1 MNIHIICSAQIN
13 ENAPLKDTSLL
24 KKTQNKLIYDQHL
37 RHIIFFTL
45 KQVEHSIASRS
56 KECWQSYSNLLKP
69 NNPKMQ
75 ELKLLRSSSGIKIG
89 DISGISPHVDSL
101 TEHKIS
107 EAEILKKLL
116 LPPLLSEYV
125 YNSSYSSQ
133 CNCKEFSKI
142 LNHNSSNPTIDIE
155 LSNGIISRYINSK
168 LLQYNI
174 RVFKYAR
181 FLDIFYTKFYKRTME
196 NESDYFKI
204 TDDFTDSIN
213 EFMNSAENNEQL
225 NINIIDTLDLYHSI
239 FSDFTETINKIL
251 ESMTENS
258 QKESKTNVKN
268 CPKIN
273 HMDTDTIIG
282 VLKNIL
288 NKIQIQC
295 EYINKFKNDS
305 KHLIIR
311 NEQLDNNRC
320 DKLNQSMYNKTSL
333 THYKQH
339 ESHDKMTASA
349 CKLTYGEDDLLFKD
363 AQIPQES
370 TIQTFN
376 SIEESEPIVN
386 IQEIMESVETI
397 EVNHEQLINSIARD
411 NINEPIKPEQINT
424 KLFNINEQMTLEQN
438 IKFTNIQESTTINE
452 STTKEFEINDLI
464 VMEEIIDTHNQ
475 SYYDIEPLFYEFH
488 DKQAASNFKELLS
501 TEDTQSNASSM
512 NYLNYKETKSEEDCD
527 SIIDEL
533 NNSDDII
540 LEEPEE
546 YDSIIIDIKSIKKSQ
561 KIQHFDNYGK
571 YSRRSIIEEIPEE
584 NESAQQTESEATDN
598 ESDFNKTFKQA
609 SYSTQSKATNYD
621 FKITELNKISYES
634 AESDNESDF
643 QKQLMERRKAYEEK
657 FKNQSQDQI
666 INEELTTQFMKSRTN
681 ESMSE
686 TLEDKVK
693 NLTTSTIDS
702 SVIDSTYINYEQEQY
717 QPEEVNTLFNRIIYP
732 SDEVLN
738 HDEIEQPEELRVL
751 FNQPVYSSDEEL
763 ANNEI
768 EQRITQIE
776 HRMHQSEQLYN
787 EQFMASLHNDQL
799 PLHNEELPQIINE
812 PARNEPIIRAYHNRP
827 INQDNARPVRQLSSH
842 EAINNM
848 PDTSINLQKSL
859 IVVILFIILPA
870 LIISWIIICIIVK

>member
-1 MNIHIICSAQIN
+1 MNINIICSAQIN
-13 ENAPLKDTSLL
+13 KNAPSKE
-24 KKTQNKLIYDQHL
+24 TQNRLIYDQHL

-69 NNPKMQ
+69 DNPKIQ
-75 ELKLLRSSSGIKIG
+75 HLKSLRQSSGIKIG

-107 EAEILKKLL
+107 EVEILKKLL

-125 YNSSYSSQ
+125 YNSSYSLQ
-133 CNCKEFSKI
+133 CNCKEFSRI
-142 LNHNSSNPTIDIE
+142 LNHNSSNPTVDIE

-174 RVFKYAR
+174 RVFKHAR
-181 FLDIFYTKFYKRTME
+181 FLDIFYSKFYKRTME

-204 TDDFTDSIN
+204 TNDFTDSIN

-225 NINIIDTLDLYHSI
+225 NINIINTLDLYHSI
-239 FSDFTETINKIL
+239 FSDFTETINKLL

-295 EYINKFKNDS
+295 EYINKFKDNS
-305 KHLIIR
+305 QHLIVK
-311 NEQLDNNRC
+311 NEQLDNNKSH
-320 DKLNQSMYNKTSL
+320 KLNQSMYNKTSEK
-333 THYKQH
+333 KQN
-339 ESHDKMTASA
+339 ESQYKMTSSA

-363 AQIPQES
+363 AQMSEKS
-370 TIQTFN
+370 TIQIPNT
-376 SIEESEPIVN
+376 IEESESIVN
-386 IQEIMESVETI
+386 IQELMESNEIQTTIKASSEQEIELIAHENISEPIAIEQSIDISPEFISATEDEPIAKSMAFDTNELIIEECTDETI
-397 EVNHEQLINSIARD
+397 PS
-411 NINEPIKPEQINT
+411 KPP
-424 KLFNINEQMTLEQN
+424 F
-438 IKFTNIQESTTINE
+438 
-452 STTKEFEINDLI
+452 
-464 VMEEIIDTHNQ
+464 
-475 SYYDIEPLFYEFH
+475 
-488 DKQAASNFKELLS
+488 
-501 TEDTQSNASSM
+501 DTQAELVNITQNQLYHMAPSREFNQTNTIDENHSIDMEILDCTNGNISGIDNLDYIEA
-512 NYLNYKETKSEEDCD
+512 KSEED

-533 NNSDDII
+533 DSDDII
-540 LEEPEE
+540 LEEPE
-546 YDSIIIDIKSIKKSQ
+546 YDSIIIDMKSIKKSR
-561 KIQHFDNYGK
+561 KIQHFDNYGR
-571 YSRRSIIEEIPEE
+571 YSHRSIIEEIPEE

-598 ESDFNKTFKQA
+598 ESDF
-609 SYSTQSKATNYD
+609 
-621 FKITELNKISYES
+621 
-634 AESDNESDF
+634 

-657 FKNQSQDQI
+657 FKNQPQDQI
-666 INEELTTQFMKSRTN
+666 INQELTTQFMKSKAN
-681 ESMSE
+681 ESISE

-717 QPEEVNTLFNRIIYP
+717 QPEEANILFNQRIYS
-732 SDEVLN
+732 SDEGSN
-738 HDEIEQPEELRVL
+738 HDEVEQELGTL
-751 FNQPVYSSDEEL
+751 FNQPEYSSNEEL

-776 HRMHQSEQLYN
+776 QRMNQSEQLYN
-787 EQFMASLHNDQL
+787 EQFIASLHNDQFIA
-799 PLHNEELPQIINE
+799 PLHNEELPPINNE
-812 PARNEPIIRAYHNRP
+812 PVRNEPVMQVHQDRP
-827 INQDNARPVRQLSSH
+827 INQDNARPENQPRQLSTH

-848 PDTSINLQKSL
+848 PNTSINFQKLL
-859 IVVILFIILPA
+859 ILVVLFIILPA
-870 LIISWIIICIIVK
+870 LIISWIIVCIIVK